1 MTRLIAPPESAYQ
14 RKVLFAAEVLDG
26 VTMERVSRGLDV
38 SASAMRGT
46 PVVNASGIFVWLD
59 EGVALAPQQITV
71 STGLLPYLGTSAPSP
86 LPPQR
91 LVQIQL
97 APGRGYNFQAGVTAL
112 RFTLIESD
120 AGAPVAAADTEVF
133 LRWFDAGAAV
143 PWTDA
148 PLRSRTDARGEASVT
163 LRFGRDDEPAKAAG
177 GALRAR
183 VCAQRGGAV
192 TMSVEIGLA
201 EGRVTDHPTAFAL
214 NQFLP

>member
-1 MTRLIAPPESAYQ
+1 MSRLIAPPESAYL

-26 VTMERVSRGLDV
+26 VTMERVSRGLEV
-38 SASAMRGT
+38 SASALRGA

-59 EGVALAPQQITV
+59 EGVAPAPQQISV
-71 STGLLPYLGTSAPSP
+71 DTGVLPYLAASAPSP
-86 LPPQR
+86 LPPLR
-91 LVQIQL
+91 LVQIEL
-97 APGRGYNFQAGVTAL
+97 APGRGYSFQPGVTAL

-120 AGAPVAAADTEVF
+120 AGAPVPAVDTEVF

-148 PLRSRTDARGEASVT
+148 PLRSRTDAHGDASVT
-163 LRFGRDDEPAKAAG
+163 LRFGRNDEPAKGAG

-183 VCAQRGGAV
+183 VCARRAGVV
-192 TMSVEIGLA
+192 TMSAEIALV